1 VINADG
7 TPVEVYV
14 TEGATPVATVQSIV
28 VSGSGTMMTCVEVDG
43 TSSFTLGTTDGGI
56 TTDTYTNAPV
66 LAGPPV

>member
-28 VSGSGTMMTCVEVDG
+28 VSGSGTLAGSDTADG
-43 TSSFTLGTTDGGI
+43 TSTITLGTTDGGI

-66 LAGPPV
+66 LGD